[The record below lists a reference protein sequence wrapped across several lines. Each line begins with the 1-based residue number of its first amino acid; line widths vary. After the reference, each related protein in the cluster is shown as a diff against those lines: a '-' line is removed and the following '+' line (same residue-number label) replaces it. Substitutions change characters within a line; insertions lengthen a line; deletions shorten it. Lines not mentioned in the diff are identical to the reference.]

1 MGHLNQTIFPHNRSL
16 QGAIATWMRPF
27 ACSQTPTGVGLCA
40 PTGVAATRQARTR
53 ATMRRDVFMSDIS
66 HYKRVIG
73 DALHSRSEGGRRPR
87 WTEDNRGVGQIRT
100 WILAALAQ
108 LGIQPN
114 DLPPD
119 LF

>member
-1 MGHLNQTIFPHNRSL
+1 VFGKAQIPVRREKTN
-16 QGAIATWMRPF
+16 GF
-27 ACSQTPTGVGLCA
+27 ALTGV
-40 PTGVAATRQARTR
+40 
-53 ATMRRDVFMSDIS
+53 
-66 HYKRVIG
+66 
-73 DALHSRSEGGRRPR
+73 
-87 WTEDNRGVGQIRT
+87 NRGVGQIRT